1 MKNEMGKNLQSAVSI
16 FVICAVI
23 FFVVGIFNGALLK
36 YKQKHCTDTATAQ
49 IVRVEQKRKTSGHT
63 SRMTYTAHF
72 TYFVDDKIFNGHTRD
87 TTAKTKYKL
96 NNTIVIKFN
105 PENSKTYLVEND
117 ITHYKSSYSFG
128 IFLGAIALAIILCR
142 AGKTLIRGKS

>member
-1 MKNEMGKNLQSAVSI
+1 MKNEMGKNLQSTVSI

-23 FFVVGIFNGALLK
+23 FFIVGIFNGVSLK

-49 IVRVEQKRKTSGHT
+49 IVRVEQKRKTSGRI
-63 SRMTYTAHF
+63 SRMNYKAHF
-72 TYFVDDKIFNGHTRD
+72 TYFANDKIFNGHTRY

-96 NNTIVIKFN
+96 NGTIVIKFD
-105 PENSKTYLVEND
+105 PENPKTYLVEDD
-117 ITHYKSSYSFG
+117 IMHYKSSYSVG

-142 AGKTLIRGKS
+142 TGKTLIRGKS

>member
-1 MKNEMGKNLQSAVSI
+1 MRKNLNFSVSTFI
-16 FVICAVI
+16 ICAVI

-49 IVRVEQKRKTSGHT
+49 IVRIEQKRKTRGRISQ
-63 SRMTYTAHF
+63 MTYTAHF
-72 TYFVDDKIFNGHTRD
+72 TYFVDGKIFNGHTRY
-87 TTAKTKYKL
+87 TTLKTKYKL
-96 NNTIVIKFN
+96 NGTIVIKFN
-105 PENSKTYLVEND
+105 PENPKTYLVEDD

-142 AGKTLIRGKS
+142 TGKKLIRGKS

>member
-1 MKNEMGKNLQSAVSI
+1 MKWGKICNLQFPFLL
-16 FVICAVI
+16 FVLLF

-96 NNTIVIKFN
+96 NN
-105 PENSKTYLVEND
+105 
-117 ITHYKSSYSFG
+117 
-128 IFLGAIALAIILCR
+128 
-142 AGKTLIRGKS
+142 